1 MVDVA
6 KKGAGVSVIVEP
18 LSSSDME
25 PSPMSP
31 ENSEDTRTNRREQ
44 DHYGFYREEEEQ
56 HN

>member
-6 KKGAGVSVIVEP
+6 KKGASVSVIVKP
-18 LSSSDME
+18 LSSSDID
-25 PSPMSP
+25 PSAASQG
-31 ENSEDTRTNRREQ
+31 NVEDTRTNKREE